1 MCILKKLQLNKNKKN
16 QKESRRVQRKK
27 GKKIRKPFKDRRR
40 EARRRRRA
48 KKKVQKMLKI
58 KFDQETLVET
68 QKSVLLL
75 LNGGGKGFWG
85 WIGDIG
91 VGGFISFQRFGERDL
106 K

>member
-1 MCILKKLQLNKNKKN
+1 MEKQTTDDREDTTTGCQNMCILKKLQMNKNKKN
-16 QKESRRVQRKK
+16 QKESRRVQRKR

-58 KFDQETLVET
+58 KFDQETLLET

-75 LNGGGKGFWG
+75 LNGGGKALGY
-85 WIGDIG
+85 
-91 VGGFISFQRFGERDL
+91 
-106 K
+106 